1 MTHLNS
7 FRIRLFQ
14 KIIAN
19 KKLYI
24 YYPLTIYWIILLA
37 ATSLP
42 TDSLPSI
49 GLNDK
54 IEHLFAYF
62 ILSILFTLALY
73 VQEKNQFLKKNWNV
87 YSVIILT
94 AYGIFDEV
102 HQFFIPGRFFD
113 WLDLLSNFVGIIL
126 GVYIVRKYFATN
138 NFIRNH

>member
-14 KIIAN
+14 KIITD

-37 ATSLP
+37 ATSFP
-42 TDSLPSI
+42 TDSLPII

-54 IEHLFAYF
+54 LEHLIAYF
-62 ILSILFTLALY
+62 ILSILFSLALF

-94 AYGIFDEV
+94 SYGIFDEV
-102 HQFFIPGRFFD
+102 HQYFIPGRFFD
-113 WLDLLSNFVGIIL
+113 WLDLFSNFVGIIL
-126 GVYIVRKYFATN
+126 GVYIIRKYFATN
-138 NFIRNH
+138 IIL